1 MFLTLQDLKVDQTA
15 LPSGNFAILVSN
27 INIPE
32 SEFNNLDVVIERAKN
47 FIVSNYQDAANILFQ
62 VCATYKLKHIESGD
76 TRQWTGSFN
85 PKGNQINTLCH
96 FQQFTPQ
103 FNIHV
108 KNACTEDNVHRR
120 LRFYHVETSWV
131 FDRLTSIIIY
141 VQSLVNLQHQTIVQK
156 VYYRGAIMAAAQLL
170 PFTCRDAIYHL
181 CKRSRMEKTYIYRL
195 L

>member
-47 FIVSNYQDAANILFQ
+47 FIVNDYQDAPNILFQ

-85 PKGNQINTLCH
+85 PRGNQVNTLCQ

-108 KNACTEDNVHRR
+108 RNACSEDNVYRR

-131 FDRLTSIIIY
+131 FDRLTSIIIS
-141 VQSLVNLQHQTIVQK
+141 VQSLVNLQHRTILQK
-156 VYYRGAIMAAAQLL
+156 SLL
-170 PFTCRDAIYHL
+170 QRRNHGRRTTASFYLP
-181 CKRSRMEKTYIYRL
+181 
-195 L
+195 